1 MKYTTVL
8 AKTLAAWMLPLAVST
23 ATLAPVPVQAQAT
36 TDLFPIRIAQQP
48 QRWALAWYVAN
59 DKGWFKEMGLAPE
72 FSTFS
77 SGAVAIAAGASG
89 SWDVGSAGDIPAM
102 VGASRYGLQTIGLA
116 NYTAGIL
123 AIMAAQDKAEEYLK
137 NPQAM
142 RGKTIPVTSNT
153 TGHWSAAECLAQ
165 KFGLRAQDYR
175 FVNLSP
181 PDINA
186 AVMSGRYDVAAV
198 WAPNTYILQD
208 AIGAKVICT
217 GDEIRL
223 PVHDYLFVTPTFAQ
237 KNPEVVARVM
247 AVYLRAI
254 AWERAHP
261 QEAIQ
266 YLKVFY
272 DSVGVNIPDQYLE
285 EELRGRRVFTIEEQ
299 DALMTPPSPG
309 ARSQLAQWWSQVGAF
324 MQSVNVIRSIPDPDQ
339 LIVDK
344 YLRMVQ
350 NDPKLRAFVA
360 EGAK

>member
-1 MKYTTVL
+1 MKYATAF
-8 AKTLAAWMLPLAVST
+8 AKLRAVWMLPLAVST
-23 ATLAPVPVQAQAT
+23 LMFTPIHAQMQAT

-59 DKGWFKEMGLAPE
+59 EKGWFKEMGLVPE

-123 AIMAAQDKAEEYLK
+123 AIMATQDKADTYLK
-137 NPQAM
+137 NPAAM
-142 RGKTIPVTSNT
+142 QGKTIPVTSNT

-237 KNPEVVARVM
+237 KNPEVVARLM

-261 QEAIQ
+261 QEAIA
-266 YLKVFY
+266 YLKTFY
-272 DSVGVNIPDQYLE
+272 ESVGVNIPEQYLE
-285 EELRGRRVFTIEEQ
+285 EELHGRRVFTLEEQ
-299 DALMTPPSPG
+299 DALMTPPPG
-309 ARSQLAQWWSQVGAF
+309 GKSQLAQWWNQVGAF
-324 MQSVNVIRSIPDPDQ
+324 MQSVNVIRTIPDPDQ

-350 NDPKLRAFVA
+350 NDPQLSAFVA